1 MLAPMGEAIQDRG
14 PKAPAGRR
22 FGGAFLIGLAVL
34 LALAAGNGR
43 VEAATCKNSTYKVKS
58 SFKVEKGKLT
68 YSSKLSKAEL
78 SKLHRRVGQD
88 LEIRGLT
95 VTKPVLSYSIAHRSI
110 SSGGGACVY
119 PTHVDATIG
128 YETIKVFVA
137 SEFRKRSC
145 QYKAVLAHE
154 KEHVAAH
161 RKALKKRTPRIKAR
175 LNGILKKFKPIRLS
189 KGENP
194 TEAIA
199 RKIDAGLKRYLTNLS
214 NEAEDLNA
222 EIDLPKNYRK
232 TKKMCKKWP

>member
-1 MLAPMGEAIQDRG
+1 
-14 PKAPAGRR
+14 
-22 FGGAFLIGLAVL
+22 
-34 LALAAGNGR
+34 
-43 VEAATCKNSTYKVKS
+43 
-58 SFKVEKGKLT
+58 T

-78 SKLHRRVGQD
+78 YKEHRRVGQD

-95 VTKPVLSYSIAHRSI
+95 VTKPVLSYAIAHSVLFPLAGAQWDKK
-110 SSGGGACVY
+110 SGTSVCVY

-194 TEAIA
+194 AEAIA

-232 TKKMCKKWP
+232 IKKKCKKWP